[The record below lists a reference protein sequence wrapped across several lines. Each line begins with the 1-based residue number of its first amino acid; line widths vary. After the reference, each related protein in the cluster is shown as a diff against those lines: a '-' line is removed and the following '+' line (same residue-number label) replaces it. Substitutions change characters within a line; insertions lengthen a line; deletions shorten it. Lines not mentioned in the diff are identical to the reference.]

1 MSQYRTD
8 SLRHAPSYIELLM
21 RSSTNRTT
29 DPVGDD
35 IMKITSITVAVIL
48 SAGLFSAE
56 LGTIKN
62 ISHRG
67 TWPSPRVID
76 LGHEPW

>member
-1 MSQYRTD
+1 
-8 SLRHAPSYIELLM
+8 
-21 RSSTNRTT
+21 
-29 DPVGDD
+29 
-35 IMKITSITVAVIL
+35 MKITSITVAVIL
-48 SAGLFSAE
+48 SAGLFSAA

>member
-8 SLRHAPSYIELLM
+8 SLRHAPSYIE
-21 RSSTNRTT
+21 SSTNRTT
-29 DPVGDD
+29 DPVGED

-67 TWPSPRVID
+67 TWPSPV
-76 LGHEPW
+76 